1 VAEIAFIALGS
12 NLGDSARIIR
22 SAFEKLQ
29 LLTDQPLAK
38 SSLWRS
44 EPVNCPPGSPPF
56 INAVAALEPR
66 AAETPETLL
75 DRLKALEEK
84 FGRLP
89 KKLINEPRPLD
100 LDLIAFG
107 RRIVTLPKLILPHP
121 RAHVR
126 RFVLQPLSEIAP
138 DFILPGETKTVA
150 QLLTELPGSED
161 VQRL

>member
-1 VAEIAFIALGS
+1 M
-12 NLGDSARIIR
+12 
-22 SAFEKLQ
+22 
-29 LLTDQPLAK
+29 
-38 SSLWRS
+38 
-44 EPVNCPPGSPPF
+44 NCPPGSPPF
-56 INAVAALEPR
+56 INAVAALDPR

-84 FGRLP
+84 FGRQP
-89 KKLINEPRPLD
+89 KKVINEPRPLD

-121 RAHVR
+121 RACLR
-126 RFVLQPLSEIAP
+126 RFVLQPMSEIAP
-138 DFILPGETKTVA
+138 DFVLPGETKTVA